1 MMHFVLSQKSLKFPI
16 FSTFINNEN
25 LQNFEEKK
33 HGLVHGILEY
43 IYTSEEY
50 SIIKNQA
57 WAIEKQLADERGKRA
72 VHFQCFS

>member
-1 MMHFVLSQKSLKFPI
+1 MQY
-16 FSTFINNEN
+16 
-25 LQNFEEKK
+25 FEEKK

-57 WAIEKQLADERGKRA
+57 WAIEKQLADERGKHA
-72 VHFQCFS
+72 VHFQCFSLNVETVTQPGIKQIP